1 MNCNTCNKVMGFAD
15 KVNAKSFGGDCVN
28 CTSLHRGK
36 DSRAINNDKDQY
48 LEEKEVLSRNLERV
62 YILAKEGTKSNLIQE
77 IKPYGNLWLLDGSIA
92 LKKTKI
98 LAEYFVFSSR
108 EDAETK
114 LQESKDQVEYE
125 QKALSQFYELKADL
139 QTAAEERHLAVLKRF
154 MRETAFIDRKIVN
167 QALFAVTFNK
177 RFKKLFYKLEN
188 DNNFLDYATADVME
202 NALELLREHR
212 SHQ

>member
-1 MNCNTCNKVMGFAD
+1 MEFAD
-15 KVNAKSFGGDCVN
+15 RVNAKSFDGDCVN
-28 CTSLHRGK
+28 CTSLHRGR
-36 DSRAINNDKDQY
+36 DSRAINKDKDQH
-48 LEEKEVLSRNLERV
+48 LEEKEVLSRNLEKV

-92 LKKTKI
+92 LKKAKI

-139 QTAAEERHLAVLKRF
+139 QTAAELGCCLHSRAADLAAEAQGQRGLVATDLLVHLYSLL
-154 MRETAFIDRKIVN
+154 N
-167 QALFAVTFNK
+167 QADL
-177 RFKKLFYKLEN
+177 
-188 DNNFLDYATADVME
+188 
-202 NALELLREHR
+202 
-212 SHQ
+212 

>member
-1 MNCNTCNKVMGFAD
+1 MGFAD

-48 LEEKEVLSRNLERV
+48 LEENQVLSRNLERV

-108 EDAETK
+108 EDAENETSAPEIQRRRMK
-114 LQESKDQVEYE
+114 S
-125 QKALSQFYELKADL
+125 AD
-139 QTAAEERHLAVLKRF
+139 
-154 MRETAFIDRKIVN
+154 N
-167 QALFAVTFNK
+167 LFDK
-177 RFKKLFYKLEN
+177 HR
-188 DNNFLDYATADVME
+188 
-202 NALELLREHR
+202 LREFCNH
-212 SHQ
+212 SSC